1 MSRIEEY
8 KINLDKLCE
17 EYGVPVELVVEMLEI
32 EIAKSGMRRRH
43 NLYNDLRRIIEKY
56 IKEGDLQ

>member
-32 EIAKSGMRRRH
+32 ETAKLIGERARMKFLCILH
-43 NLYNDLRRIIEKY
+43 LRSKASVTW
-56 IKEGDLQ
+56 